1 MKPVAAVRTSGIA
14 VVFVAGL
21 ASYAGPAVGTSS
33 SFCSTH
39 PGDRIT
45 TCFLDLTKMRAA
57 TQLARPGGV
66 MFIGTSA
73 ELDTP
78 DSAGPQPS
86 GSDGQSGGI
95 QQGSGGFQQGSGG
108 FQQGSGGFQQR
119 SGGFQ
124 QGSGGFQQRS
134 GGPLRS
140 AMYDDTGIRLR
151 NGSIGLGDIAKLQ
164 VCNIR
169 DGHDCARYYDFL
181 LGANER
187 ADSANGSVSPDELK
201 LVADRNS
208 DTPPSLRNDNNPD
221 GNGDLRGLTSASS
234 FSRLPDDTF
243 VYVYS
248 TFKDTGKCQED
259 TGNSPCPAPTSADA
273 AFVAAAVPQPS
284 TVLLLGIGLVGMVCI
299 RRRRSP
305 DLGLSH

>member
-1 MKPVAAVRTSGIA
+1 MKPVAAARTSGIA

-45 TCFLDLTKMRAA
+45 TCFLDLTKTRAA
-57 TQLARPGGV
+57 TQLVRPGGV

-78 DSAGPQPS
+78 DSAGTQPS

-108 FQQGSGGFQQR
+108 FQQRGS
-119 SGGFQ
+119 
-124 QGSGGFQQRS
+124 GFQQRS

-140 AMYDDTGIRLR
+140 AMYDDTGIRIR
-151 NGSIGLGDIAKLQ
+151 NGSIRLGDIARLQ

-208 DTPPSLRNDNNPD
+208 DTPPSLHNDNNPD

-248 TFKDTGKCQED
+248 TFKDTGKCQEG

-284 TVLLLGIGLVGMVCI
+284 TVLLLGIGLVGMVCT